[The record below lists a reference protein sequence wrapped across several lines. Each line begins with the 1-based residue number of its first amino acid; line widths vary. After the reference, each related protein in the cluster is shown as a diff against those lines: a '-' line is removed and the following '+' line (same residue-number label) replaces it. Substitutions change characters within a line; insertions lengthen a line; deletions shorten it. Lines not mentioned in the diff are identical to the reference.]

1 MKEIFVSLSFKF
13 SAVPTYDKNTSTL
26 IGISMTLVLVVSVT
40 MVHHA
45 FLVLKVISIDI
56 NSITPLPTIGT

>member
-1 MKEIFVSLSFKF
+1 MKEIFVFLSFKF
-13 SAVPTYDKNTSTL
+13 SAVPTYDKSTL